1 MLLVD
6 AGNSR
11 IKWRLTEGAKL
22 TSSGTLPSNEYVKL
36 AEAIGNH
43 PVNAACVCSV
53 LGEVANAH
61 IRQTLELS
69 LGVAQSHQHW
79 LSAPK
84 VGYGIVN
91 DYQPA
96 ESLGADRFA
105 ALVAAHHRQ
114 SIDWIIVNVG
124 TAITVDLLGAD
135 GHYYGGAI
143 APGPELMRN
152 ALVKDTAGVNID
164 IAIPSLEMPTNTK
177 SAVSHGIGSA
187 LWGVVAGMLRQSHR
201 SGKSPSVLLSGGAR
215 VFLRPFLDV
224 EVVEVDNVVLEGLA
238 WIAQDLGYV
247 D

>member
-11 IKWRLTEGAKL
+11 IKWRLTDGAQSI
-22 TSSGTLPSNEYVKL
+22 SSGALPSNEYAHLV
-36 AEAIGNH
+36 EAIGNH
-43 PVNAACVCSV
+43 PANAACVCSV
-53 LGEVANAH
+53 LGEGTNAQ
-61 IRQTLELS
+61 IRQTLEID
-69 LGVAQSHQHW
+69 LGIARDQQHW

-84 VGYGIVN
+84 VGYGIDN

-114 SIDWIIVNVG
+114 SIDWIVVNVG

-152 ALVKDTAGVNID
+152 ALVQGTAGVNID
-164 IAIPSLEMPTNTK
+164 IAISSLEMPTNTK
-177 SAVSHGIGSA
+177 SAVSHGIGTA
-187 LWGVVAGMLRQSHR
+187 LWGVVEGMLRQSRR

-215 VFLRPFLDV
+215 AFLRPFLDV